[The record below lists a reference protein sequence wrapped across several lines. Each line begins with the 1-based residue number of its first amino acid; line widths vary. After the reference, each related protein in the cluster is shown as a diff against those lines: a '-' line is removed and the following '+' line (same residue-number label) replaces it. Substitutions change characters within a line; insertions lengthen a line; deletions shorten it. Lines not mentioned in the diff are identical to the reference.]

1 MNRSIAWQPRWISGS
16 RSGCGGIVAGLGV
29 WLAAVVL
36 GLAAPAAV
44 ARDIEQVEA
53 VGAAPILRESTSNA
67 SRTPR
72 DRAVRDGLQEAVR
85 TSAASLAA
93 MVDDHDL
100 ERLAAA
106 LGNDPYVFVSRFRVV
121 EDRGVQPALF
131 NSNSDVESE
140 YRVIVEVHIDRDLI
154 REKLLASGMLGTP
167 SGTAP
172 THLTRIALEGLDDYR
187 VYEAIRNALVEG
199 VGARSATP
207 VEAMPGSIVIAVD
220 SGHSGFELL
229 SALER
234 AIPSH
239 LELIAVQVDPQLL
252 RLRVS
257 VRAPMPVGPDGDSVT
272 RPAAA
277 RDPIDT
283 TGRNRY

>member
-1 MNRSIAWQPRWISGS
+1 MNQRIARQPRQIT
-16 RSGCGGIVAGLGV
+16 GCHHRNEIAAGLRV
-29 WLAAVVL
+29 ALAAVVFAL
-36 GLAAPAAV
+36 TATVAL

-53 VGAAPILRESTSNA
+53 VGAAPILREATSVR
-67 SRTPR
+67 SPR

-85 TSAASLAA
+85 KAAASLAA
-93 MVDDHDL
+93 QVDGSDP
-100 ERLAAA
+100 ERIAAA

-140 YRVIVEVHIDRDLI
+140 YRVIVEVYIDRDLI
-154 REKLLASGMLGTP
+154 REKLSASGILDTP

-172 THLTRIALEGLDDYR
+172 TQLTRIALEGLDDYR
-187 VYEAIRNALVEG
+187 VYEAIRNALLEG

-207 VEAMPGSIVIAVD
+207 VQAMPGSIVIAVD
-220 SGHSGFELL
+220 SGRSGFDLL

-239 LELIAVQVDPQLL
+239 LELIPVQIDPELL
-252 RLRVS
+252 RLRVL
-257 VRAPMPVGPDGDSVT
+257 VREPMPLDPDVDPLT
-272 RPAAA
+272 PRP
-277 RDPIDT
+277 
-283 TGRNRY
+283 